1 MPEPEGKSHESIES
15 SQEKANISNTS
26 SPDKEQVRT
35 DPEVF
40 NEQEDSQKW
49 HQRHAN
55 TWGSKN
61 RIDWHEKWANE
72 TWDNGRVLIID
83 YVSRGMRY

>member
-1 MPEPEGKSHESIES
+1 MSDHPADNSLPS
-15 SQEKANISNTS
+15 STS
-26 SPDKEQVRT
+26 SPDKEQVRKG
-35 DPEVF
+35 DAEVF

-55 TWGSKN
+55 TWGSKG
-61 RIDWHEKWANE
+61 RVDWHEKWAHE

-83 YVSRGMRY
+83 YVSRGNATSHRA